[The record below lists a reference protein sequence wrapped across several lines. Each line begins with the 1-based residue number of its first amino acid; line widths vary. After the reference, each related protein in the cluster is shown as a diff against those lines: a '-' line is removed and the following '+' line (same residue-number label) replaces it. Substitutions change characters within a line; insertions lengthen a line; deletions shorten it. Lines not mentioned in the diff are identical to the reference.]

1 MLSDETFTPDAA
13 RKICSQIDKLI
24 KLAESFRHKNEP
36 LSRARLK
43 KFVDGCFQKAI
54 EQTGAWDYQA
64 RAAITGAMFEEVFSY
79 IMEKLFDA
87 TLTRNYPMPEV
98 GMPGGKASADFV
110 ILKRKAVFGECPVVC
125 VIEAKGSATAITKP
139 NGTVEK
145 MPRPALERSDTVKKA
160 ICNAYLVKR
169 GAELG
174 KLPKNVKFFIVTNVK
189 PSGGT
194 CESMCKLAEGDVV
207 DKIFDIEN
215 PKELLELVAQIKK
228 WASE

>member
-1 MLSDETFTPDAA
+1 MPSNEKFTPEVA
-13 RKICSQIDKLI
+13 RVICNQVDELVKLV
-24 KLAESFRHKNEP
+24 KSFRDKNEP
-36 LSRARLK
+36 LSHARLER
-43 KFVDGCFQKAI
+43 FVDGCFQKAI
-54 EQTGAWDYQA
+54 ERTSAWDYQA

-79 IMEKLFDA
+79 IMEKLFDIN
-87 TLTRNYPMPEV
+87 LRRNYPIPEI

-110 ILKRKAVFGECPVVC
+110 VLKRKAEFGENPVVC
-125 VIEAKGSATAITKP
+125 VIEAKGSATKITKP
-139 NGTVEK
+139 NGTVEV

-169 GAELG
+169 GAEFG

-207 DKIFDIEN
+207 DEIFNIEN
-215 PKELLELVAQIKK
+215 PEELLRLVTQIKK
-228 WASE
+228 LSNE